1 MIINSRDLFFVRK
14 IQINFYFKKNK
25 IVQSLFFLENLL
37 FKTFVVKNEVFLS
50 NIKLKWLFDQVTKPE
65 EIDKSLSKLK
75 PLIDNKK
82 TKKYLLNLLQDF
94 SNVNNF
100 SDKENFIKTFKKF
113 NSTFNK
119 IINLT
124 NEKFS
129 TSWEFQILNFFYVS
143 KINEIQKYRK
153 ILFKTKKKVDV
164 AEDVF
169 IAFFLKKYNLTKV
182 SKFQY
187 LFKLIK
193 ELIKR

>member
-1 MIINSRDLFFVRK
+1 MTINSRDLFFVRK

-65 EIDKSLSKLK
+65 EIDKSLSNLK
-75 PLIDNKK
+75 PLINNKK

-100 SDKENFIKTFKKF
+100 SDKKNFIKTFKKF

-143 KINEIQKYRK
+143 KINEIQKYKRF
-153 ILFKTKKKVDV
+153 LFKTKKKVDV
-164 AEDVF
+164 AENVF
-169 IAFFLKKYNLTKV
+169 IEFFLKKCNLTKV

-187 LFKLIK
+187 LFNLLK
-193 ELIKR
+193 ELIKK

>member
-14 IQINFYFKKNK
+14 IQVNFYFKKNK

-50 NIKLKWLFDQVTKPE
+50 NIKLKWLFEQVTKPE
-65 EIDKSLSKLK
+65 EIDKSLSNLN

-143 KINEIQKYRK
+143 KINEIQKYKK

-187 LFKLIK
+187 LFKLLR

>member
-1 MIINSRDLFFVRK
+1 M
-14 IQINFYFKKNK
+14 
-25 IVQSLFFLENLL
+25 
-37 FKTFVVKNEVFLS
+37 
-50 NIKLKWLFDQVTKPE
+50 
-65 EIDKSLSKLK
+65 K

-82 TKKYLLNLLQDF
+82 IKKYLLNLLQDF
-94 SNVNNF
+94 SKVNNF
-100 SDKENFIKTFKKF
+100 SDKKNFIKTFKKF

-164 AEDVF
+164 AENVF
-169 IAFFLKKYNLTKV
+169 IEFFFKKM
-182 SKFQY
+182 
-187 LFKLIK
+187 
-193 ELIKR
+193 

>member
-1 MIINSRDLFFVRK
+1 VTINSRDLFFVRK

-65 EIDKSLSKLK
+65 EIDKSLSNLK

-153 ILFKTKKKVDV
+153 ILFKTKKKFDV
-164 AEDVF
+164 AENVF
-169 IAFFLKKYNLTKV
+169 IAFFLKKCNLTKV

-187 LFKLIK
+187 LFKLLK

>member
-1 MIINSRDLFFVRK
+1 MTINSRDLFFVRK

-143 KINEIQKYRK
+143 KINEIQKYKR

-164 AEDVF
+164 AENVF
-169 IAFFLKKYNLTKV
+169 IEFFLKKCNLTKV

-187 LFKLIK
+187 LFKLLK
-193 ELIKR
+193 ELIKK

>member
-14 IQINFYFKKNK
+14 IQVNFYFKKNK

-65 EIDKSLSKLK
+65 EIDKSLSNLN

-143 KINEIQKYRK
+143 KINEIQKYKK

-187 LFKLIK
+187 LFKLLR

>member
-1 MIINSRDLFFVRK
+1 MTINSRDLFFVRK

-65 EIDKSLSKLK
+65 EIDKSLSNLK

-143 KINEIQKYRK
+143 KINEIQKYKK

-187 LFKLIK
+187 LFKLLR

>member
-1 MIINSRDLFFVRK
+1 MTINSRDLFFVRK

-25 IVQSLFFLENLL
+25 TVQSLFFLENLL

-65 EIDKSLSKLK
+65 EIDKSLSNLK

-143 KINEIQKYRK
+143 KINEIQKYKR

-164 AEDVF
+164 AENVF
-169 IAFFLKKYNLTKV
+169 IEFFLKKCNLTKV

-187 LFKLIK
+187 LFKLLK

>member
-1 MIINSRDLFFVRK
+1 MTINSRDLFFVRK

-65 EIDKSLSKLK
+65 EIDKSLSNLK

-100 SDKENFIKTFKKF
+100 SDKKNFIKTFKKF

-143 KINEIQKYRK
+143 KINEIQKYKRF
-153 ILFKTKKKVDV
+153 LFKTKKKIDV
-164 AEDVF
+164 AENVF
-169 IAFFLKKYNLTKV
+169 IEFFLKKCNLTKV

-187 LFKLIK
+187 LFKLLK

>member
-1 MIINSRDLFFVRK
+1 MTINSRDLFFVRK

-65 EIDKSLSKLK
+65 EIDKSLSNLK

-94 SNVNNF
+94 SNLNNF

-143 KINEIQKYRK
+143 KINEIQKYER

-164 AEDVF
+164 AENVF
-169 IAFFLKKYNLTKV
+169 IEFFLKKCNLTKV

-187 LFKLIK
+187 LFKLLK
-193 ELIKR
+193 ELIKK

>member
-25 IVQSLFFLENLL
+25 IVQSLFFLENML
-37 FKTFVVKNEVFLS
+37 FKTFAVKNEVFLS
-50 NIKLKWLFDQVTKPE
+50 NIKLKWLFDQLTKPE
-65 EIDKSLSKLK
+65 QIDKSLSNLK

-82 TKKYLLNLLQDF
+82 IKKYLLNLLQDF
-94 SNVNNF
+94 SKVNNF
-100 SDKENFIKTFKKF
+100 SDKKNFIKTFKKF

-129 TSWEFQILNFFYVS
+129 TSCEFQILNFFYIS
-143 KINEIQKYRK
+143 KINEIKKYK
-153 ILFKTKKKVDV
+153 EILFKTKKTVDI
-164 AEDVF
+164 AENVF
-169 IAFFLKKYNLTKV
+169 IEFFFKKCNLTKV

-187 LFKLIK
+187 LFNLLK